1 MKIQFCS
8 KVTLRVFGLGLCF
21 YFFLQY
27 ESVAQKS
34 KNQEFDVVVLVA
46 TPRGI
51 ALAVA
56 AFRMELK
63 VALVKRSKH
72 SGGLRAYRLGATDVH
87 IRDLSSG
94 FFCKEFV
101 DDIVS
106 ENDLSLWAGET
117 GFSYSGVSKLGK
129 NMTGREGL
137 LSLWLSWKD
146 AFALRKD

>member
-1 MKIQFCS
+1 MFH
-8 KVTLRVFGLGLCF
+8 TR
-21 YFFLQY
+21 
-27 ESVAQKS
+27 E
-34 KNQEFDVVVLVA
+34 
-46 TPRGI
+46 
-51 ALAVA
+51 
-56 AFRMELK
+56 
-63 VALVKRSKH
+63 
-72 SGGLRAYRLGATDVH
+72 
-87 IRDLSSG
+87 LSSG